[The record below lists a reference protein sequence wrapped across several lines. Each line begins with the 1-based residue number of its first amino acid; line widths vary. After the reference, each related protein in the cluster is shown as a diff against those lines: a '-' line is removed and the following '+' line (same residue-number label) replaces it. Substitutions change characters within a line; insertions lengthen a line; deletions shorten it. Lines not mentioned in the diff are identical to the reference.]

1 MSDHS
6 STGQQVTNALKLFAD
21 VAIMP
26 GSSQLVEGKVAEG
39 ALYGVA
45 GLAGKLLISPL
56 LGPLFWVPWVAVG
69 LDSFSKSVDGK
80 HLWELPSP
88 IATPPAPVSSLPKK

>member
-1 MSDHS
+1 MSDQT

-26 GSSQLVEGKVAEG
+26 GSGQLVEGKVAEG

-45 GLAGKLLISPL
+45 GLAGKLLISPF

-69 LDSFSKSVDGK
+69 LDSFSKSVEGK
-80 HLWELPSP
+80 HLWELRTA
-88 IATPPAPVSSLPKK
+88 IPAPAARASSVPK

>member
-1 MSDHS
+1 MSDQT
-6 STGQQVTNALKLFAD
+6 STGQQVTNALKLLAD

-80 HLWELPSP
+80 HLWELKPP
-88 IATPPAPVSSLPKK
+88 IPAPPARAASLSK